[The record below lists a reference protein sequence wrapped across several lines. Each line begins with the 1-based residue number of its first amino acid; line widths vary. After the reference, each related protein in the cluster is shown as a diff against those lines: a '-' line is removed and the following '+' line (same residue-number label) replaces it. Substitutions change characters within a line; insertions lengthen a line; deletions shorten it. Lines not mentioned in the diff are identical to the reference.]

1 MTGIIALPMQS
12 FVIRMKTKKGE
23 PKNGFTLFFSK
34 LQSIRINAG
43 PNTERHALFLQ
54 IYLIHKVI
62 AQINLYISKF
72 EKILN
77 NHH

>member
-12 FVIRMKTKKGE
+12 FVIRMKKKGE
-23 PKNGFTLFFSK
+23 PKNGFTSFLSK
-34 LQSIRINAG
+34 FQSTRINAG
-43 PNTERHALFLQ
+43 PNTERHTLFLQ
-54 IYLIHKVI
+54 INLIHKVI

-72 EKILN
+72 EKILD

>member
-1 MTGIIALPMQS
+1 MGS
-12 FVIRMKTKKGE
+12 
-23 PKNGFTLFFSK
+23 LFFST

-43 PNTERHALFLQ
+43 PNMERHALFLH